1 MITERQLVEYHVLEN
16 QSTVVEALMGANLIN
31 EDAVIY
37 DSDILEWWLVTEQ
50 LARWL
55 KRENEFVLKDLGC
68 YWWGRTTSGQA
79 IFIDRVITDIV
90 KDFNLK

>member
-1 MITERQLVEYHVLEN
+1 MITEKQLVEYHVLDN
-16 QSTVVEALMGANLIN
+16 QSTVVEALMRANLIN

-55 KRENEFVLKDLGC
+55 KRENEFVLEDLGC
-68 YWWGRTTSGQA
+68 FWWGRCVSGVA
-79 IFIDRVITDIV
+79 IYMDSVISDIV
-90 KDFNLK
+90 KGFN

>member
-1 MITERQLVEYHVLEN
+1 MISNKQLVEYHVLEN
-16 QSTVVEALMGANLIN
+16 QSTVVEALMKANLIN

-55 KRENEFVLKDLGC
+55 KRENEVILQGLGC
-68 YWWGRTTSGQA
+68 FWWGRCVSGVA
-79 IFIDRVITDIV
+79 IYMDSVISEIAKT
-90 KDFNLK
+90 FNK